1 MSVHL
6 CIERSELSQTV
17 WLILFLSTL
26 SVGSLVM
33 LVYQGHRSW
42 LCQDFFTIDTRSL
55 SFIFSYNPR
64 ISFDDGNLLFLT
76 PCAHDIPSSAGFTGI
91 VCQFQFKFARQW
103 WHLLYHIPR
112 RYSVSFV
119 VWHWPDLPQS
129 RSSSQLWGGHQEV
142 NHGQLPTESEWAGS
156 EPSTLTVHPAS
167 DWQIP
172 CCCNNLPRGEDVKN
186 LLMLRWEPCMH
197 ERF

>member
-1 MSVHL
+1 MKCDGRAKLAARAISLLLSFMHYVCYIMSVHL

-142 NHGQLPTESEWAGS
+142 NHGQLPTESES
-156 EPSTLTVHPAS
+156 EQDQSP
-167 DWQIP
+167 Q
-172 CCCNNLPRGEDVKN
+172 R
-186 LLMLRWEPCMH
+186 
-197 ERF
+197 